1 MRQPLEI
8 DRRNGNKPRVVTD
21 RNVGY
26 KYGYRGTHA
35 AVRYLSPYEFTMDW
49 EIQRATYPRDAGQRF
64 NKAQH
69 HNDANLTYSPYHTY
83 LTESGKQKLRL
94 RHELLP
100 GVDYRIHGDEGI
112 TQGRTWVAFPESAAT
127 LRHEW
132 VMVRRIRSAVPKFD
146 GAPLLKN
153 GSKNDHARHMS
164 VFFRPWTLDED
175 HVDEHV
181 PHAINLC
188 SDDVAWQDAWVQWC
202 NGNVLSQQSKHLI
215 INFQAVFCMRQ
226 EDDLPTGDKKTD
238 TSIIL
243 TVEERK
249 SALRTCMRQS
259 KDGDG
264 KMTNDSS
271 AEASFKLVQQAWGT
285 LTSNTFDRSKHVK

>member
-1 MRQPLEI
+1 
-8 DRRNGNKPRVVTD
+8 
-21 RNVGY
+21 
-26 KYGYRGTHA
+26 
-35 AVRYLSPYEFTMDW
+35 
-49 EIQRATYPRDAGQRF
+49 
-64 NKAQH
+64 
-69 HNDANLTYSPYHTY
+69 
-83 LTESGKQKLRL
+83 
-94 RHELLP
+94 
-100 GVDYRIHGDEGI
+100 
-112 TQGRTWVAFPESAAT
+112 
-127 LRHEW
+127 
-132 VMVRRIRSAVPKFD
+132 MVRRIRSVVPKFD

-181 PHAINLC
+181 PHAINLF

-285 LTSNTFDRSKHVK
+285 LTSNTFDRSKHVKSTFKAPRGHAVDVILQAARKSQQNEVIAQEISARAADSEGSVVLAYNSSIVRMVKQWQQKKKAIKTTKTNVEQCRFIDTIAVRMITEANGVRNDTLGASEPLRLLVCGGPGVGKSYVIKALTDLSITLALT